1 MITRSTFRHR
11 IAPTNAG
18 SMADIAFLLLVFF
31 LVTTTLD
38 LGLGITRMLA
48 PFSNAPAAPVA
59 SRNILNIQVND
70 AGALLVN
77 ERPAD
82 LRELRTLAMEFM
94 TNPEDRNDLPTI
106 STITEAECQER
117 LRALGGGSQH
127 AVWQQ
132 RLEAAQIIGPY
143 REPPADAQI
152 LITPAGAT
160 PYSVY
165 IAVQDELEG
174 AVRILRDER
183 SMRSFA
189 KPFTELDEHDPV
201 DRARIQAIRRA
212 FPLRVGDGELVRV
225 DARP

>member
-11 IAPTNAG
+11 IAPINAG

-38 LGLGITRMLA
+38 VGLGITRMMA
-48 PFSNAPAAPVA
+48 PLSNAPAAPVV

-94 TNPEDRNDLPTI
+94 TNPEDRNDLPAM
-106 STITEAECQER
+106 STMTEAQCQER
-117 LRALGGGSQH
+117 LRSLGGGSQH

-132 RLEAAQIIGPY
+132 RLETVQIIGSY

-152 LITPAGAT
+152 LITAASAT
-160 PYSVY
+160 PY
-165 IAVQDELEG
+165 AV
-174 AVRILRDER
+174 
-183 SMRSFA
+183 
-189 KPFTELDEHDPV
+189 
-201 DRARIQAIRRA
+201 
-212 FPLRVGDGELVRV
+212 
-225 DARP
+225 